1 MAVQIPLWLSIDP
14 IEPARLAAA
23 RAARQQQAAIAER
36 AAQQR
41 QQEMELRAQVEA
53 AHIAQQDRAAY
64 QRQIMSERLA
74 QQEAQRRAEDA
85 QIRRELHARQA
96 AQFQQTIQLRQDAAQ
111 RAAEEASVQTEAWQG
126 VQKNLDAGMPMDKA
140 MLPYMGKLFYRKP
153 AQAMS
158 AFKERAPLEA
168 PTFGT
173 TPSGREY
180 VQGRGVHLPPSLNPK
195 PARTD
200 LSPSEKIRAL
210 STQFA
215 ILQNRIGNESDPA
228 KQGAMQKQQEAI
240 FQQLQ
245 QLTAPRSPGK
255 LDESTPP
262 EEEPMPMEDQAPPE
276 AVGDEGDATDE
287 EAMAATADD
296 QEE

>member
-1 MAVQIPLWLSIDP
+1 
-14 IEPARLAAA
+14 
-23 RAARQQQAAIAER
+23 
-36 AAQQR
+36 
-41 QQEMELRAQVEA
+41 
-53 AHIAQQDRAAY
+53 
-64 QRQIMSERLA
+64 
-74 QQEAQRRAEDA
+74 
-85 QIRRELHARQA
+85 
-96 AQFQQTIQLRQDAAQ
+96 
-111 RAAEEASVQTEAWQG
+111 
-126 VQKNLDAGMPMDKA
+126 
-140 MLPYMGKLFYRKP
+140 
-153 AQAMS
+153 
-158 AFKERAPLEA
+158 
-168 PTFGT
+168 
-173 TPSGREY
+173 
-180 VQGRGVHLPPSLNPK
+180 VHLPPSLNPK

-255 LDESTPP
+255 LDESMPP